1 MEYHYLVERTKIEN
15 VSFTY
20 KTAISEAKCKKNSD

>member
-1 MEYHYLVERTKIEN
+1 MECHYLVERTKIEN

-20 KTAISEAKCKKNSD
+20 KTAMSEAKFKTNSD